1 MVRMRVVAPAAA
13 AAVVVTAGVPRAAAL
28 DTPEFSVKIN

>member
-1 MVRMRVVAPAAA
+1 MVRMRVVAPAV
-13 AAVVVTAGVPRAAAL
+13 VVVTAGVLRAAAL